1 MLKKFYLIL
10 GAGLIGTYLTA
21 SVMGYEFFGSNRQ
34 RAPKKYRHTSSF
46 RSYFLAPIFIRR
58 GK

>member
-21 SVMGYEFFGSNRQ
+21 SVMGFEFIGSKRH
-34 RAPKKYRHTSSF
+34 RAPKEYGKTSSF
-46 RSYFLAPIFIRR
+46 RSYFLLPIFIRR